1 MNSTLGCHQY
11 CGRMDDTCNIQNFL
25 RKKLFIKFINQLLH
39 YLNALHFNIMYRL
52 FTSFMSDHDVET
64 NVLSNLMHIVILI
77 IVWQICIFQ
86 VIHWIFPPYYVQI
99 ITTFFNKK
107 LGQINV
113 IVPCLF
119 IATHVVQV
127 NLTQF

>member
-1 MNSTLGCHQY
+1 
-11 CGRMDDTCNIQNFL
+11 
-25 RKKLFIKFINQLLH
+25 
-39 YLNALHFNIMYRL
+39 
-52 FTSFMSDHDVET
+52 MSDHDVET

-77 IVWQICIFQ
+77 IVGQICIFFQ

-99 ITTFFNKK
+99 ITTFFNKVLK

-119 IATHVVQV
+119 IAIHVVQV